1 MAERNNSGMRIRIR
15 GGLDI
20 ALPGAPVQAIREGG
34 GEVGSVALLGADYSD
49 VRPSM
54 RVDVGD
60 RVSAG
65 QTLFVDHRRP
75 AIAFTAPAGGTIA
88 AIHRGLRR
96 ALNALVIDQIAG
108 PSDADARPPVAP
120 AQGTKRQLLLSS
132 GLWPAFRTR
141 PFGRIPDPVSEPAAV
156 FVTAMDTN
164 PLAADPAVVIA
175 RFAEHFR
182 QGVEALTELTP
193 GQVLLCQA
201 PGPPLVDAE
210 DHRIACVQ
218 FEGPHPSGLAGTH
231 IHKLLPVGN
240 GKSVWHIGYQDVIA
254 IGHLLATGAPWPD
267 RIVALAG
274 EGVREPRLVR
284 TRLGASLDDLVA
296 GKLNNGRF
304 RVLSG
309 SPLRG
314 RASGYLGRYHTQV
327 SVLAEPEPVSPPPLL
342 SRFFGAGAGRSM
354 PLIPHAALERAA
366 TIDIP
371 VVPLLRALSVKD
383 AQTAELL
390 GCLELV
396 EEDVAL
402 LSYLCASG
410 TDYGRLLRAV
420 LDDLEE
426 AE

>member
-1 MAERNNSGMRIRIR
+1 MRIRVR

-20 ALPGAPVQAIREGG
+20 VLPGAPVQAIREGG
-34 GEVGSVALLGADYSD
+34 DEVGSVALLGADYPD

-65 QTLFVDHRRP
+65 QTLFVDRRRP
-75 AIAFTAPAGGTIA
+75 AIAFTAPVGGTIA
-88 AIHRGLRR
+88 AIHQGPRR
-96 ALNALVIDQIAG
+96 ALNALVIDRIAG
-108 PSDADARPPVAP
+108 PSDADIRPPVAP
-120 AQGTKRQLLLSS
+120 AQGTTRELLLSS

-141 PFGRIPDPVSEPAAV
+141 PFGRIPDPESEPAAI

-164 PLAADPAVVIA
+164 PLAVDAAVVIA

-182 QGVEALTELTP
+182 QGVEALTQLTA

-201 PGPPLVDAE
+201 PGPRLVE
-210 DHRIACVQ
+210 TGDHRIVIAQ
-218 FEGPHPSGLAGTH
+218 FEGPHPSGLPGTH

-240 GKSVWHIGYQDVIA
+240 GRSVWHVGYQDVIG
-254 IGHLLATGAPWPD
+254 IGHLLATGAPWPE

-284 TRLGASLDDLVA
+284 TRPGASLDDLVA
-296 GKLNNGRF
+296 GKLNNGQF

-309 SPLRG
+309 SPLHG

-327 SVLAEPEPVSPPPLL
+327 SVLAEPESASPPPLL
-342 SRFFGAGAGRSM
+342 SRFFGTGAQRSM

-366 TIDIP
+366 AIDTP

-410 TDYGRLLRAV
+410 TNYGQMLRAV
-420 LDDLEE
+420 LDELEE
-426 AE
+426 VA